1 MSRAKLSEN
10 QHRITA
16 KIIQMCLPSSKIW
29 NLLLISEKPAKFLS
43 EAQVHFVSVVSLG
56 LIGLAG
62 SIWFGQCVRSNTIQR
77 VSKCSL
83 LVFLCETKILSSEYF
98 ELNHNQDTFRSR
110 SIIIKVDHCQSSIPQ
125 PLIGLNRSQLAVRW
139 RGPTAN
145 CATRNFQLFS
155 SRGQPI
161 PHKHHSSKITGVK
174 TKVWLAFSEPSTW
187 PGCNMVTS
195 SHRENQLYQ
204 KEKRW
209 RIFS

>member
-43 EAQVHFVSVVSLG
+43 EAQVHFISVVSLG

-77 VSKCSL
+77 VSKSSL
-83 LVFLCETKILSSEYF
+83 LVFLCKKTKILSSEHF

-139 RGPTAN
+139 RGPTAQLETFN
-145 CATRNFQLFS
+145 YFPAEASQSPTNTIQAKSLVLKPKYDWLFRNLQPDLVLTR
-155 SRGQPI
+155 
-161 PHKHHSSKITGVK
+161 
-174 TKVWLAFSEPSTW
+174 
-187 PGCNMVTS
+187 
-195 SHRENQLYQ
+195 
-204 KEKRW
+204 
-209 RIFS
+209 

>member
-139 RGPTAN
+139 RGPTAQLETFN
-145 CATRNFQLFS
+145 YFPAEASQSPTNTIQAKSLVLKPKYDWLFRNL
-155 SRGQPI
+155 QPDL
-161 PHKHHSSKITGVK
+161 V
-174 TKVWLAFSEPSTW
+174 VTW
-187 PGCNMVTS
+187 
-195 SHRENQLYQ
+195 
-204 KEKRW
+204 
-209 RIFS
+209 